1 MTDDLAPRAVLAVV
15 MTLSGVLMIW
25 MARATA
31 SGRLGRNHISGIRTP
46 ATLAS
51 DEAWLAAHR
60 RARRSNEVGGVVAFA
75 TAALAFLP
83 LPVPVVGAAV
93 LVACL
98 VLLAVVLHGARVGAR
113 AARDSTDHAS
123 TTRAV
128 AVDTATAPD
137 SSRD

>member
-1 MTDDLAPRAVLAVV
+1 MIEDLAPRAVLAVV
-15 MTLSGVLMIW
+15 MALSGVLMIW

-31 SGRLGRNHISGIRTP
+31 SGRLGRNDVAGIRTP

-60 RARRSNEVGGVVAFA
+60 RARRSNEVGGLVALV
-75 TAALAFLP
+75 TAALAFVP

-98 VLLAVVLHGARVGAR
+98 VMLAVVLHGARVGAR
-113 AARDSTDHAS
+113 AARQ
-123 TTRAV
+123 V
-128 AVDTATAPD
+128 AADGATA
-137 SSRD
+137 RDA